1 MSQEE
6 GESMMRWSR
15 PNFEEISLCMEVTAY
30 ANTDAKT
37 PEDEA
42 RSAPTTS
49 SAGTRD
55 ARSAATALVS

>member
-1 MSQEE
+1 
-6 GESMMRWSR
+6 MMRWSR